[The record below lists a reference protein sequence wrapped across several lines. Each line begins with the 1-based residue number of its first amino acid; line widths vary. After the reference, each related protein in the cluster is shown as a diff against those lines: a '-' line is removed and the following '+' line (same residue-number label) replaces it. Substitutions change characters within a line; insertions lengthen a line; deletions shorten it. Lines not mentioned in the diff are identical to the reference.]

1 MFGWITILKHV
12 LSDFACI
19 QWLTG

>member
-1 MFGWITILKHV
+1 MSGWITILKHE

-19 QWLTG
+19 K